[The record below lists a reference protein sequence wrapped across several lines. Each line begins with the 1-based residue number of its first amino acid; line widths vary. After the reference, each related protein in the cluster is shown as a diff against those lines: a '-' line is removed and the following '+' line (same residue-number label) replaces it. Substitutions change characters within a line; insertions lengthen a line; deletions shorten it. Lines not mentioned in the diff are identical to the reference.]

1 MQAKHGRAGK
11 HKRYQRAAVLALTVL
26 LIILLA
32 GRVLPVCAGKNVP
45 AGASLKQAKPGQT
58 LCFPLETAAWRVSDP
73 YGWRKDPFTGEKAFH
88 RGVDLACEEGTPVL
102 AALDGVVTA
111 ARRGTAYGNYV
122 RLTHGDGQETL
133 YGPHAVSLCPGRGGG
148 CSGPAAGHCRT
159 DGPCHRGT
167 PAL

>member
-45 AGASLKQAKPGQT
+45 AGASLKQAKPGQI

-88 RGVDLACEEGTPVL
+88 RGVDLACTGRAHQSL
-102 AALDGVVTA
+102 RHWTA
-111 ARRGTAYGNYV
+111 W
-122 RLTHGDGQETL
+122 
-133 YGPHAVSLCPGRGGG
+133 
-148 CSGPAAGHCRT
+148 
-159 DGPCHRGT
+159 
-167 PAL
+167 

>member
-32 GRVLPVCAGKNVP
+32 GRVLPVCADKNVP

-73 YGWRKDPFTGEKAFH
+73 YGWRKDPFTGEKPSTGAWT
-88 RGVDLACEEGTPVL
+88 LP
-102 AALDGVVTA
+102 
-111 ARRGTAYGNYV
+111 ARRAHRSLRHWTAW
-122 RLTHGDGQETL
+122 
-133 YGPHAVSLCPGRGGG
+133 
-148 CSGPAAGHCRT
+148 
-159 DGPCHRGT
+159 
-167 PAL
+167 